1 MSTQTR
7 LEHEAA
13 HGRVLADGEPER
25 IWGWASPAG
34 RRRARRRADLI
45 ATAGDLGPGR
55 RVLEV
60 GCGTGMFTEM
70 WASSGAEILAV
81 DLASEL
87 IERARARQIGG
98 QVRFAAKPFKK
109 CDSEGPF
116 DAIVGSSIL
125 HHLEIRPA
133 LRRLHQLL
141 KPGGRMA
148 FAEPNMLNPQVCLTK
163 NVPWTKKAM
172 GDSPDETAF
181 VGLQLKSLLRK
192 AGFRQIEVS
201 AFDFLHP
208 STPLVLIEAVSR
220 VGRVLERV
228 PGIRS
233 IAGSLIISAVRE

>member
-1 MSTQTR
+1 M
-7 LEHEAA
+7 
-13 HGRVLADGEPER
+13 
-25 IWGWASPAG
+25 
-34 RRRARRRADLI
+34 
-45 ATAGDLGPGR
+45 
-55 RVLEV
+55 EV

-70 WASSGAEILAV
+70 WAASGAEILAV
-81 DLASEL
+81 DLAPEL
-87 IERARARQIGG
+87 IERARARQIAG
-98 QVRFAAKPFKK
+98 QVRFAAKPFEE
-109 CDSEGPF
+109 CGPEGPF
-116 DAIVGSSIL
+116 DAIVGSSTL

-163 NVPWTKKAM
+163 DVPWIKKAM

-181 VGLQLKSLLRK
+181 VGLQLRSFLRN
-192 AGFRQIEVS
+192 AGFRQVRVS

-208 STPLVLIEAVSR
+208 STPPVLIEAVSR